1 MLFKD
6 CLCFAMGKASRK
18 MNKVYREKLARFG
31 LTQPQFFLLTA
42 LYEEDDILISV
53 LAEKVAMDKSALTGL
68 LDRLERDGLVQREA
82 SSQDRRI
89 TKVKLTPK
97 SEGLRR
103 NLTSLYEEINASFLS
118 RLSEEE
124 KRVFEKVL
132 HKLEK
137 DDYADS

>member
-1 MLFKD
+1 
-6 CLCFAMGKASRK
+6 

-42 LYEEDDILISV
+42 LYEEDDILISA

-103 NLTSLYEEINASFLS
+103 NLTNLYEEINASFLS

-137 DDYADS
+137 DDFADS

>member
-1 MLFKD
+1 
-6 CLCFAMGKASRK
+6 
-18 MNKVYREKLARFG
+18 
-31 LTQPQFFLLTA
+31 
-42 LYEEDDILISV
+42 
-53 LAEKVAMDKSALTGL
+53 MDKSALTGL

-103 NLTSLYEEINASFLS
+103 NLTNLYEEINASFLS

-137 DDYADS
+137 DDFADS

>member
-1 MLFKD
+1 
-6 CLCFAMGKASRK
+6 

-42 LYEEDDILISV
+42 LYEEDDILISA